1 MEERD
6 IFWIKE
12 VIENGDVE
20 FNEGVGASDNPIIFR
35 FEDNYIVQADNCLY
49 MDDSLEISK
58 IDKENALEEI
68 KDACNKLMQDSG
80 NDVVWLD
87 RYLGLEARMLIDCVV
102 IHKNVYTIEA
112 DEYYIDYNGGFSRA
126 FHVLMN
132 ALANMDK

>member
-102 IHKNVYTIEA
+102 IDKNVYTIEA
-112 DEYYIDYNGGFSRA
+112 DEYYIDYEHNFIR
-126 FHVLMN
+126 
-132 ALANMDK
+132 K